1 MVKRKE
7 DGSDCNSPSSTSHCG
22 DGLVFSELYHG
33 GVEVTAA
40 VVVTLVSS
48 PIVTVFVKSK

>member
-33 GVEVTAA
+33 GVEMTAA
-40 VVVTLVSS
+40 VAVTLVSS